1 MVLLLTGNS
10 SSHLRPTLELRVIQS
25 CLILARC
32 GLHVVHG
39 AFQAGHDAVGWI
51 VSETLRDTYGLFKDN
66 PACRT
71 DYTVATSSTC
81 IPKKILSDSLC
92 GKFRCCCQN
101 NRNILACEEICGE

>member
-1 MVLLLTGNS
+1 MDGPIVNWKFLESFAANTRAASDPKLLDLGF
-10 SSHLRPTLELRVIQS
+10 
-25 CLILARC
+25 C

-39 AFQAGHDAVGWI
+39 AFQAGHEAVGWI

-81 IPKKILSDSLC
+81 FPKKILSDSLC
-92 GKFRCCCQN
+92 GKFRCCCQS
-101 NRNILACEEICGE
+101 NRDILACEEIC